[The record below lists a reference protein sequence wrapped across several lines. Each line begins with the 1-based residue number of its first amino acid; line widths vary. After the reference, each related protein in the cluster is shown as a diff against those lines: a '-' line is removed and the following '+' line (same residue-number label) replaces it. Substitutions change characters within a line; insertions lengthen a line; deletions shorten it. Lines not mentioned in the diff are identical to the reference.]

1 MKSQTE
7 IIAVDI
13 NNYLPELKQKF
24 INAVGTTNQMEQTL
38 INSAFENYE
47 LYLTF
52 RENNA
57 TISDEANKKIQQLS
71 ESDHIQLASIALY
84 YDKVTKHFKQGN
96 FMEADTHLLKDIFQ
110 FYRESML
117 HFKFQKLAFKAIKT
131 SISNFINS

>member
-13 NNYLPELKQKF
+13 KDYLPELKQKL
-24 INAVGTTNQMEQTL
+24 INAVGATNQMEQIL
-38 INSAFENYE
+38 INAAFENYE
-47 LYLTF
+47 LYLAF

-57 TISDEANKKIQQLS
+57 TISDESNKKIQQLS
-71 ESDHIQLASIALY
+71 ESDHLQLASIALY
-84 YDKVTKHFKQGN
+84 YDKMTKHIKQGN

-131 SISNFINS
+131 TLSNIIHS